1 MKLELHANLQG
12 SISNKY
18 SSLTRTQKR
27 VAQYL
32 LDNPSKVVSM
42 DLESI
47 ARETFSSRSTVL
59 RCIQELGF
67 SGLKELQRHI
77 AEAVD
82 TDGKAGPISGWLYES
97 TLMAVRETYK
107 TLDYTALDEAV
118 ARCQRASRLFW
129 YGVGDSG
136 FLVEMANHRCWLL
149 GIDSGV
155 CTEEANLQSVSHTI
169 DGSQVLIIV
178 SRSGNG
184 YYLVKPL
191 EIAAQRNMFTIG
203 ITGSALSY
211 LAEQC
216 DVALVAR
223 TREAIVQDRF
233 IPIRAGQELVINTL
247 ILETAKALGID
258 FGMPD
263 RYIPKPAT

>member
-1 MKLELHANLQG
+1 MEVELHSSLQE
-12 SISNKY
+12 SISVKY

-32 LDNPSKVVSM
+32 LDNPSKVMSQ

-47 ARETFSSRSTVL
+47 ARETCSSRSTVL

-67 SGLKELQRHI
+67 SGLKELQRWVTEPMGLG
-77 AEAVD
+77 AESDMVSA
-82 TDGKAGPISGWLYES
+82 WLYQS
-97 TLMAVRETYK
+97 TLAAVRETYK

-118 ARCQRASRLFW
+118 ARCQEASRLFW

-149 GIDSGV
+149 GINSGV

-169 DGSQVLIIV
+169 DESQVLIMV

-184 YYLVKPL
+184 HYLEKPL
-191 EIAAQRNMFTIG
+191 TIASQRNIFTIG
-203 ITGSALSY
+203 ITGSALSH
-211 LAEQC
+211 LAEHC
-216 DVALVAR
+216 DIALIAR
-223 TREAIVQDRF
+223 SREATIQDRF
-233 IPIRAGQELVINTL
+233 IPIRAGQELVINAL
-247 ILETAKALGID
+247 ILKTAKALGID
-258 FGMPD
+258 FTMPD